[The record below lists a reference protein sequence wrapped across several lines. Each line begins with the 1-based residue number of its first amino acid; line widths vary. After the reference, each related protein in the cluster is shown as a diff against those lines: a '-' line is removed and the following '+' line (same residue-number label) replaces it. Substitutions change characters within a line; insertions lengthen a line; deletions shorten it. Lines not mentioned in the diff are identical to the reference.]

1 MAEKFN
7 QNKYDVEYK
16 RANYY
21 KPSVLFPKSAETL
34 IRSAAADAGQSVGEF
49 IKTAV
54 MEKVEKA

>member
-16 RANYY
+16 KANYY
-21 KPSVLFPKSAETL
+21 KPSVLFPKAVEPL
-34 IRSAAADAGQSVGEF
+34 IRSAAEAAGQSVGEF

-54 MEKVEKA
+54 MEKLNKS